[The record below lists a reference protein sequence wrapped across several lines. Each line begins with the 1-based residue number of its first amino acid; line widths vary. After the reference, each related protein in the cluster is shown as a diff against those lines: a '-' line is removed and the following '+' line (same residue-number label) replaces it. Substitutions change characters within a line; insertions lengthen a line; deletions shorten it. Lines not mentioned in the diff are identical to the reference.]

1 MTPMDLIPAALTV
14 LAGLIWIVINGKLQ
28 RDCMQLHP
36 VYGFLAWFG
45 AVLVGFVASWEI
57 FLQ

>member
-1 MTPMDLIPAALTV
+1 MTPMDLIPAALTG
-14 LAGLIWIVINGKLQ
+14 LAGLIWMAVNGKLQ

-45 AVLVGFVASWEI
+45 AVLVGFYIGLE
-57 FLQ
+57 LTL